1 MRAKFLKNAAGDWK
15 GIALSPYCEFD
26 VPERLQEAVAAN
38 ANFEVLTEEKPA
50 ELSEEK
56 PKRGRPRKVQD
67 GDAA

>member
-38 ANFEVLTEEKPA
+38 ANFEVLTEEKP
-50 ELSEEK
+50 
-56 PKRGRPRKVQD
+56 KRGRPRKVQD